1 MSYLVL
7 GGTGTVGSGVVERLV
22 DRGLDVRVPSRSEEK
37 LATLPDGVEGVVGDL
52 EDPST
57 YGEIFQ
63 GVGRMFLLNPV
74 SLSELHQGLS
84 ALAEARDAG
93 VGRVV
98 YLSVHDAEVGSDIP
112 HFASKLAVER
122 ALMNSGVEHTI
133 LRPNNFYQNDL
144 MFRDAIVEHGLYPQ
158 PIGSVGLSRVDTR
171 DIADAAVNALTESG
185 FENELYALVGPDV
198 LTGEDCAEIY
208 GEALGREVLYAGD
221 DLEAWKARALQA
233 LPEWMVYDFSLM
245 YSRFQEEGL
254 AASPAEIRETRE
266 ILGRDPRSF
275 ELFAEETAEAWT

>member
-1 MSYLVL
+1 MKYLVL
-7 GGTGTVGSGVVERLV
+7 GGTGTVGSEVVERLV
-22 DRGLDVRVPSRSEEK
+22 ERGLDVRVPSRSEEN
-37 LATLPDGVEGVVGDL
+37 LDDLPEDVEGVIGDM
-52 EDPST
+52 EDPTT
-57 YGEIFQ
+57 YRSVFD
-63 GVGRMFLLNPV
+63 GVDRMFLLNPV
-74 SLSELHQGLS
+74 SLSELHQGLC

-98 YLSVHDAEVGSDIP
+98 HLSVHDAEVGSDIP

-122 ALMNSGVEHTI
+122 ALENSDIDHTI

-171 DIADAAVNALTESG
+171 DIADAAVNALTGSG
-185 FENELYALVGPDV
+185 FVNEVYALVGPDV

-221 DLEAWKARALQA
+221 DLEAWRAQA
-233 LPEWMVYDFSLM
+233 LKALPAWMVYDFSLM
-245 YSRFQEEGL
+245 YDRFQEEGL
-254 AASPAEIRETRE
+254 AASPAELRETRE
-266 ILGRDPRSF
+266 ILGREPRSF
-275 ELFAEETAEAWT
+275 ELFAGEMAEAWS